1 MKIINKIV
9 FFICSILAC
18 SCSNYLDVVP
28 DNLATIEHAFGNRV
42 NAEKYLFTCYSYLPD
57 PTSPN
62 RNQALMSGNECWIN
76 LEDNHYYFGSIEAFD
91 IARGYQNTNK
101 PLLNYWEGDN
111 GGTNLFIAIRDC
123 NIFIENIHKPADLEQ
138 YDRDKWIA
146 EVKFLKAYYHFYLL
160 RMYGPIPIIDKNLPV
175 SASPSEVKVYREPID
190 KVVEYIVSLLDESAN
205 VLPSEIQN
213 QTQEMGHI
221 TKTIA
226 LALKAKVLT
235 LAASPIFNG
244 NPYYVNIT
252 DNRGVSLFPEAY
264 DAKKWV
270 TAGTAIKE
278 AIDCALSAGHD
289 LYYYKGYNPISDST
303 RNKLNLR
310 NAVTERW
317 NKEIIWGSTKS
328 DAHLQKVCM
337 IRTKTDQAS
346 NNNLL
351 SIMSPTLDIAEQ
363 FYTKNGVPIDED
375 TNWGYYDKR
384 YKTHVAEPDHKYYI
398 KTGYETANL
407 NFDREVRFYSS
418 LFFDGCIVYGNG
430 IINDNDSKIGYGQM
444 KKGQP
449 GGIVNISNFSLTGYT
464 PQKLVN
470 FESVAEG
477 NNFTQ
482 KRYSFPI
489 IRLADLY
496 LMMAEALNETKEVP
510 DNDVYQWIDL
520 VRTRASLKGVVDS
533 WRLYSSNPTKPLTQ
547 KGMREIIHRERLNEL
562 AFEGER
568 YWDLLRWKEAEIYMN
583 KPIRGWNVTG
593 ETVEEYY
600 EVKIIDRP
608 QFTTKNYLSPLQ
620 KSTIDINSNLRQN
633 PGW

>member
-1 MKIINKIV
+1 MKIINKIALL
-9 FFICSILAC
+9 ISSILLC

-28 DNLATIEHAFGNRV
+28 DNMATIDHAFNNRV
-42 NAEKYLFTCYSYLPD
+42 NAEKYLFTCYSYLPS

-62 RNQALMSGNECWIN
+62 KNQALMSGNECWIT
-76 LEDNHYYFGSIEAFD
+76 LTGDHYWFGSIEAFD
-91 IARGYQNTNK
+91 IARGYQNTNR

-111 GGTNLFIAIRDC
+111 GGTNLFIALRDC
-123 NIFIENIHKPADLEQ
+123 NIFLENIHKPADVEQ
-138 YDRDKWIA
+138 FDKDRWIA

-160 RMYGPIPIIDKNLPV
+160 RMYGPIPIIEKNLPV
-175 SASPSEVKVYREPID
+175 SATPSEVKVYREPID
-190 KVVEYIVSLLDESAN
+190 KVVEYIVSLLDEAAEI
-205 VLPSEIQN
+205 LPSEIQN
-213 QTQEMGHI
+213 ETQELGRI

-226 LALKAKVLT
+226 LSLKAKVLT

-244 NPYYVNIT
+244 NPYYVNIK
-252 DNRGVSLFPEAY
+252 DNRGISLFPEAY
-264 DAKKWV
+264 DASKWV
-270 TAGTAIKE
+270 KAGTAIKE
-278 AIDCALSAGHD
+278 AIENAHSTGHE

-317 NKEIIWGSTKS
+317 NKEIIWGSTES
-328 DAHLQKVCM
+328 DAHLQKSCM
-337 IRTKTDQAS
+337 IRAKADQAG
-346 NNNLL
+346 NANLV
-351 SIMSPTLDIAEQ
+351 STMAPTLDVVEQ

-375 TNWGYYDKR
+375 ISWDYETR
-384 YKTHVAEPDHKYYI
+384 YKTRVAEDDHKFYI

-418 LFFDGCIVYGNG
+418 LFFDGCIIYGNG
-430 IINDNDSKIGYGQM
+430 IINDSDSKIGYGQM

-449 GGIVNISNFSLTGYT
+449 GGIVGVDRYSITGYT

-477 NNFTQ
+477 DKFTQ
-482 KRYSFPI
+482 KRYAFPV

-496 LMMAEALNETKEVP
+496 LMMAEVLNETKTAP
-510 DNDVYQWIDL
+510 DAEVYQWIDL
-520 VRTRASLKGVVDS
+520 VRTRASLKGVVES
-533 WRLYSSNPTKPLTQ
+533 WRSYSSNPAKPSTQ

-583 KPIRGWNVTG
+583 RPIKGWNVTG
-593 ETVEEYY
+593 ETTEEYY

-608 QFTTKNYLSPLQ
+608 EFTTKNYLSPLK
-620 KSTIDINSNLRQN
+620 KSTLDINSNLLQN